1 MKLDND
7 GVQGTSNEIDK
18 STPPTLAGTGL
29 YDYCFVTLLGDGALG
44 LRAPREL
51 G

>member
-1 MKLDND
+1 VKLDND

-29 YDYCFVTLLGDGALG
+29 YDYCFVDENAGSIV
-44 LRAPREL
+44 RV
-51 G
+51 